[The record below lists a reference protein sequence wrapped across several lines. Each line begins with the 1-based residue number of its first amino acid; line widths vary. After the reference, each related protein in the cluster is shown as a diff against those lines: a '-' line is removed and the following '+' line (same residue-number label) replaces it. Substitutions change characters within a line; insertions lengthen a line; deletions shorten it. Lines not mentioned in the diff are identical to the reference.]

1 MSTNININANNNRRK
16 PEKNVLDALQYADNV
31 DILGYGD
38 LETFQSCVLKNHLK
52 YDRKV
57 RNAIYSIIENCIKYH
72 VYDDYV
78 ACEEIKKVIKFDE
91 NVDYYYNY

>member
-52 YDRKV
+52 
-57 RNAIYSIIENCIKYH
+57 IW
-72 VYDDYV
+72 
-78 ACEEIKKVIKFDE
+78 
-91 NVDYYYNY
+91 